1 MVPMETQQKET
12 NKQITA
18 MRHELRKC
26 TETINRNKEAWI
38 QPRDVILV
46 LIFVLLH
53 SLLQMYWGKR

>member
-26 TETINRNKEAWI
+26 TETINRNKEAWT